1 MISGHEPKPSFS
13 RRNGT
18 SAIIGVVTMIR
29 MYGAITFSAN
39 GFWVISA
46 ASTSPIEAPIA
57 YPARNSYIVTQR

>member
-1 MISGHEPKPSFS
+1 MISGQEPKPSFS

-39 GFWVISA
+39 GFCVISA
-46 ASTSPIEAPIA
+46 ASTSPIADPIA
-57 YPARNSYIVTQR
+57 